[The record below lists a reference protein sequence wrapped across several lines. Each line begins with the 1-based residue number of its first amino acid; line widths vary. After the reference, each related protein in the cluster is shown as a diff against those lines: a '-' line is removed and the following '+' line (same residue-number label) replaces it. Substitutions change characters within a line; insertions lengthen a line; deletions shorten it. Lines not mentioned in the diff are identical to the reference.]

1 MNTTDFMAKLKDLRR
16 LPSIGDLR
24 CAAFQQC
31 FFTFLESP
39 IPMHCIEHLSSQPV
53 ETNLSPTEFI
63 RCKYKTIQ
71 EVIHALV
78 SDLVEVLDN
87 HASRESNILC
97 TFLNSRARMAYADY
111 HVPCIPLTALPL
123 LKTAGDRNNARF
135 YSFINTVTSSS
146 ALQQSSLPKKLTL
159 MQLMFLTISTLIW
172 PSRPSE
178 SFMLRLNFEHHD
190 PRAPIRARNTFD
202 SISDDLQCLS
212 DLNPV
217 ESAMLQSL
225 WDRSQQADGFT
236 NFSIELESSSELD
249 MEPFVLPMKKLRVGE
264 C

>member
-1 MNTTDFMAKLKDLRR
+1 MNTTDFIAKLRDLRR
-16 LPSIGDLR
+16 LPSIENLR
-24 CAAFQQC
+24 YTTFQQC

-39 IPMHCIEHLSSQPV
+39 IPMHCIEHLSLQPV
-53 ETNLSPTEFI
+53 ETNLSPTDFI
-63 RCKYKTIQ
+63 RRKYKTIQ

-97 TFLNSRARMAYADY
+97 TFLTSRERMPYGDY
-111 HVPCIPLTALPL
+111 HVPCIPLTALQL
-123 LKTAGDRNNARF
+123 LKTTGDRTNAQF
-135 YSFINTVTSSS
+135 NSFLNSVMNSS
-146 ALQQSSLPKKLTL
+146 AWKLSSLPKKLTL
-159 MQLMFLTISTLIW
+159 MQLMFLTISTLTW

-225 WDRSQQADGFT
+225 WDRSQQADGYAT
-236 NFSIELESSSELD
+236 FSIELESSSELD

-264 C
+264 